1 VIVNLSDSSLHFEGL
16 KGCEW
21 YFEHVSLDH
30 GMRQGSTPKVIFA
43 FNIPPISSDWNESLH

>member
-1 VIVNLSDSSLHFEGL
+1 VIVNLSDSSLQFEGL